1 MNDAEREFAVRLAED
16 LDRVLGIG
24 VVIDDIELVV
34 GDAGV
39 HVVATLLV
47 EGRVEEIVADG
58 QDVAGLYRPV
68 VERAAELRLASAY
81 WRMIG
86 PG

>member
-47 EGRVEEIVADG
+47 EGRVEEVVADG
-58 QDVAGLYRPV
+58 KDVAGLYRPV